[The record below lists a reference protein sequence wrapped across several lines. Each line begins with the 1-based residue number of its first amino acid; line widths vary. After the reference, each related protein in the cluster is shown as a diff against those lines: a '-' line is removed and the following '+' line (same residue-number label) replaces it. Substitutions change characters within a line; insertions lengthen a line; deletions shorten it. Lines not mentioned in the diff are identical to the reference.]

1 MKRTILAALI
11 AASLAVSSGVPAR
24 QHCTTR
30 SCLPTP
36 APIIAGQVAV
46 ATSDRLVMPRSPV
59 ISLRDCVGLPRWAA
73 LMVETLLRTWTPG
86 HEGCTSG
93 SCAPAPAPQVPSPMV
108 VGRLV

>member
-46 ATSDRLVMPRSPV
+46 ATSDKLVMPRSPV
-59 ISLRDCVGLPRWAA
+59 ISLRDCVGLPNWAA
-73 LMVETLLRTWTPG
+73 LMVETLLRTWFQGDEP
-86 HEGCTSG
+86 CTTG
-93 SCAPAPAPQVPSPMV
+93 FCAPAPAPMMV
-108 VGRLV
+108 AGRLV

>member
-11 AASLAVSSGVPAR
+11 AASLAVSSGAPAR

-46 ATSDRLVMPRSPV
+46 ATSDELVMPRSPV

-73 LMVETLLRTWTPG
+73 LTVETLLWTWTRG
-86 HEGCTSG
+86 HRPCTTG
-93 SCAPAPAPQVPSPMV
+93 SCAPAPAPMMV
-108 VGRLV
+108 AGRLV

>member
-1 MKRTILAALI
+1 MQRTILAALI

-30 SCLPTP
+30 SCLPAP

-46 ATSDRLVMPRSPV
+46 ATSDELVMPRSPV

-73 LMVETLLRTWTPG
+73 LMVETLLRTWAPG
-86 HEGCTSG
+86 HEPCATG
-93 SCAPAPAPQVPSPMV
+93 SCAPAPMTVA
-108 VGRLV
+108 GRLV